1 MENDLAEVKIYPN
14 PTSGE
19 LRILMNNEQL
29 IMNNVEVFDVYGKN
43 VLSNHLINISHLQT
57 GVYFVRI
64 ATEQGVVMRK
74 VVKR

>member
-1 MENDLAEVKIYPN
+1 
-14 PTSGE
+14 
-19 LRILMNNEQL
+19 MNNEQL